1 MAGYA
6 IKNIDMD
13 KFSESLREICPKF
26 NVKALT
32 EFQHNALIN
41 FIQGKDVFVNM
52 PTGSGKYLLQNIYE

>member
-6 IKNIDMD
+6 KNIDMD
-13 KFSESLREICPKF
+13 KFIHIEICPKY

-41 FIQGKDVFVNM
+41 FIQGKDVFINM
-52 PTGSGKYLLQNIYE
+52 PTGSGKY